1 MLTVRQVGD
10 RSVNVHQ
17 EVDIVDP
24 QTPFPRCYPARRFI
38 EVNVRSAVPRRGLGN
53 MAVSVHRQPL
63 SLATVI
69 VDELLFASPKTK
81 SVRRLP
87 VVGDVEVVHK
97 CRCLRES
104 RKLSRVDIGHNA
116 TASVPMNALLPN
128 RRETGDHAPVLP
140 PAIRIIG
147 VIHHIHGGAVDLC
160 HVLLTSFPRCYPA
173 SRHFR
178 C

>member
-63 SLATVI
+63 SLAHRHRGRVALRFT
-69 VDELLFASPKTK
+69 ENEERPETTGS
-81 SVRRLP
+81 RR
-87 VVGDVEVVHK
+87 
-97 CRCLRES
+97 R
-104 RKLSRVDIGHNA
+104 
-116 TASVPMNALLPN
+116 
-128 RRETGDHAPVLP
+128 
-140 PAIRIIG
+140 
-147 VIHHIHGGAVDLC
+147 
-160 HVLLTSFPRCYPA
+160 
-173 SRHFR
+173 
-178 C
+178 